1 MADILL
7 SHQTAIRFGLF
18 MAALS
23 VLAALEFWIA
33 ARPLRE
39 PRWRH
44 WGRNLS
50 LFGLDVLLL
59 RLVFPA
65 LAIGPALW
73 AQSHHIGLFHHLDWP
88 PLLEGLAALILLDF
102 VVYAQHWALH
112 RHPLLWRL
120 HRTHH
125 LDVDLDVTSGVRFHP
140 AEMLFSMALKAAVI
154 VALGIS
160 PVAVVIFEAL
170 LNLSALFTHSNIRL
184 PAGLDRICRRLII
197 TPAVHLMHHSV
208 LPAEHNRNFG
218 FFLSVWDRL
227 LGTFL
232 PPAPQGPLEL
242 GLGYGPGSHRLGIR
256 SLLADPVLTDHPPQT
271 QQKGARP

>member
-1 MADILL
+1 MAETLIT
-7 SHQTAIRFGLF
+7 HQATIRFTLF
-18 MAALS
+18 MSALGL
-23 VLAALEFWIA
+23 LAALELWLA

-50 LFGLDVLLL
+50 LLMVDTVIL

-73 AQSHHIGLFHHLDWP
+73 AQDKGIGLFHQLDGP
-88 PLLEGLAALILLDF
+88 PVVEGVAALIVLDF
-102 VVYAQHWALH
+102 VLYAQHWALH
-112 RHPLLWRL
+112 RYPWLWRL

-140 AEMLFSMALKAAVI
+140 AEIVLSMALKIAVI

-160 PVAVVIFEAL
+160 PVVVVIFEAL
-170 LNLSALFTHSNIRL
+170 LNLSSLFTHSNIRL
-184 PAGLDRICRRLII
+184 APGVDRVLRGLII
-197 TPAVHLMHHSV
+197 TPAVHRMHHST
-208 LPAEHNRNFG
+208 LPSEHNRNFG
-218 FFLSVWDRL
+218 FFLSAWDRL

-232 PPAPQGPLEL
+232 RPSPQGPLEL
-242 GLGYGPGSHRLGIR
+242 GLGYGPGSNRLGIK
-256 SLLADPVLTDHPPQT
+256 SLLVDPVLPDRPPGT
-271 QQKGARP
+271 